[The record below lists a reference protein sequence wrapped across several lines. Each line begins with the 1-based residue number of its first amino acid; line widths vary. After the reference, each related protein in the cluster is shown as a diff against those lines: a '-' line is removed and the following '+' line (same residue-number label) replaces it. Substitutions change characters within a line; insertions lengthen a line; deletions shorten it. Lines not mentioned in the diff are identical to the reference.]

1 MSEPISICVVCRNRL
16 LREGFSRLLDS
27 SSTNVVC
34 KAPDF
39 ESLDFARPDR
49 DEQLYVFV
57 STAPGGFD
65 LPFDALASFR
75 NDYPQRKL
83 IVMVSEIDGPT
94 LGQLHDIGVEG
105 CLTLDVSSKA
115 FLAYLRLIQ
124 VGERV
129 YSEHVAHDYPGLKN
143 GKRQD
148 FRLGQEGDAAAISL
162 HTNDINLLRELVSGA
177 TNRQIARNLNLHE
190 DTVKLNLKSLM
201 KRIDVSNRTQAAIWA
216 VRKGIVTLDNGIQ
229 HADRSAQC

>member
-1 MSEPISICVVCRNRL
+1 M
-16 LREGFSRLLDS
+16 
-27 SSTNVVC
+27 
-34 KAPDF
+34 
-39 ESLDFARPDR
+39 
-49 DEQLYVFV
+49 
-57 STAPGGFD
+57 
-65 LPFDALASFR
+65 
-75 NDYPQRKL
+75 
-83 IVMVSEIDGPT
+83 
-94 LGQLHDIGVEG
+94 
-105 CLTLDVSSKA
+105 
-115 FLAYLRLIQ
+115 
-124 VGERV
+124 
-129 YSEHVAHDYPGLKN
+129 KN